1 MRRRLSLHL
10 ALCAALTLSAS
21 CRTVQPQ
28 TGGGGLPAQPGEAVE
43 DSGRRLT
50 DDYAVESLTD
60 DYLANSVQVP
70 PRWTFSFKGDGTF
83 RSERD
88 GRGSARVETGTYIV
102 GTRGEL
108 VLYAEAV
115 AGDALGDARA
125 ELYQI
130 EAESGGELRLRRNG
144 SVTLVLRKK

>member
-1 MRRRLSLHL
+1 LHL
-10 ALCAALTLSAS
+10 ALYAALMLSAS

-28 TGGGGLPAQPGEAVE
+28 AGEDGLSSHAGAAVE

-50 DDYAVESLTD
+50 DDYAVESVAD
-60 DYLANSVQVP
+60 DYLTNSVQAP
-70 PRWTFSFKGDGTF
+70 PRWTFRFKDDGTF

-88 GRGSARVETGTYIV
+88 SRGSTRVEAGTYIV
-102 GTRGEL
+102 STQDEL
-108 VLYAEAV
+108 VLYVEAV

-125 ELYQI
+125 ELYKI